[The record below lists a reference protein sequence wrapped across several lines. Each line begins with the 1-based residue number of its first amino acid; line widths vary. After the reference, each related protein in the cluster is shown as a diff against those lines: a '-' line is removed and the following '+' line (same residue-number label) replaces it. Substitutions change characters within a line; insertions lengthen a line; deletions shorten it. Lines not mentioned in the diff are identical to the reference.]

1 MATVFPLP
9 SGELLASS
17 PEDPPSSSS
26 CSAAVSVFPMLD
38 CARLLLL
45 SVDVVVEDALPKE
58 GVVLFESYGL
68 ALPALLLFADFDE
81 TKVLTA

>member
-1 MATVFPLP
+1 M
-9 SGELLASS
+9 
-17 PEDPPSSSS
+17 
-26 CSAAVSVFPMLD
+26 
-38 CARLLLL
+38 